1 MFYLLIRAAGQNP
14 LRHCMNNNYLICL
27 IIQLLFYLSTVM
39 ERVVPIQLIDKYSVL
54 KVMDLV
60 MINIYLLN
68 TLILFRF

>member
-1 MFYLLIRAAGQNP
+1 
-14 LRHCMNNNYLICL
+14 MNNNYLICL